1 MLSQPTGPWD
11 LTTSS
16 FSGGFAVSTACLYLH
31 YVSVYM
37 FCNDILMCSV
47 LLYPSL
53 FAAQLVVIIFALFSI
68 LAFLNYG
75 PDVAASQQVF
85 LFGTGLFRIC
95 SQIRYTIGAI
105 SDRAA
110 AAAAASLAAAAAVRS
125 LGAVSS
131 AAAAVVS
138 AAAAVVVAPAA
149 VAVALVPVLV
159 TVADP
164 RSAARPAFRAR
175 RRRTSMDA
183 GPNSSDSSSST
194 HQTLSMSLI
203 YPHIYIPNHEYLN
216 ISMLLRNALI
226 WTKYKQQSILTV
238 RHEIKV
244 SVACM
249 CNSRLTSTIK
259 KKL

>member
-1 MLSQPTGPWD
+1 MLSQPTGPRD
-11 LTTSS
+11 LTMSS
-16 FSGGFAVSTACLYLH
+16 FSGGFAVSTVCLYLYH
-31 YVSVYM
+31 VSVYM

-53 FAAQLVVIIFALFSI
+53 VAAQLVVTIFALFSK
-68 LAFLNYG
+68 LAFLKYG
-75 PDVAASQQVF
+75 PDVAASQHVF
-85 LFGTGLFRIC
+85 LFGTGSFRIC

-110 AAAAASLAAAAAVRS
+110 AAASLAAAVAVRS

-131 AAAAVVS
+131 AAVAVVS

-164 RSAARPAFRAR
+164 RSAAPPAFRAR

-238 RHEIKV
+238 RHEIEV
-244 SVACM
+244 SVACL

-259 KKL
+259 NYD